1 MSCIQNHL
9 SCLLAYHTPQNALPC
24 LHSYSYQQH
33 LYTAITRAKNNV
45 IIFDESAAKR
55 APFYHLLRSLGMAR
69 VVTT

>member
-1 MSCIQNHL
+1 MR
-9 SCLLAYHTPQNALPC
+9 CLAHTHTSN
-24 LHSYSYQQH
+24 QQH

>member
-1 MSCIQNHL
+1 MVWGGQLGVMGPGQGSIC
-9 SCLLAYHTPQNALPC
+9 PPPPP
-24 LHSYSYQQH
+24 QH